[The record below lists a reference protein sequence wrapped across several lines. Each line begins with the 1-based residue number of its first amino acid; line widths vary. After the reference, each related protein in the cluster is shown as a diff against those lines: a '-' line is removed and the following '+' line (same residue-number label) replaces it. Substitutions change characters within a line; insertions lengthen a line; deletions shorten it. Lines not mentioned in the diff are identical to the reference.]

1 MKKEALE
8 RAKEIEQQIEHYN
21 GIIHA
26 MTFPWQK
33 FRLIGKRAYIGAA
46 KHPYDIEVLLS
57 DKPLAEII
65 ELYCRTKK
73 LDLQKELEEL

>member
-1 MKKEALE
+1 MKKEVLE
-8 RAKEIEQQIEHYN
+8 RAKEIEHQIEHYN
-21 GIIHA
+21 EIIHA

-33 FRLIGKRAYIGAA
+33 FKLIGKRAYIGAA
-46 KHPYDIEVLLS
+46 KHPYDIEVLLN
-57 DKPLAEII
+57 DKQLAEII

>member
-1 MKKEALE
+1 MKKEALK
-8 RAKEIEQQIEHYN
+8 RAKEIEHQIEHYN
-21 GIIHA
+21 EIIHA

-33 FRLIGKRAYIGAA
+33 FKLIGKCAYIGSR
-46 KHPYDIEVLLS
+46 KHPQDIEVLLN
-57 DKPLAEII
+57 DKQLAEII

>member
-21 GIIHA
+21 EIIHA
-26 MTFPWQK
+26 MTFPFQK
-33 FRLIGKRAYIGAA
+33 FKLIGKHAYIGAA
-46 KHPYDIEVLLS
+46 KYPYDIEVVLS
-57 DKPLAEII
+57 DRQLAETI
-65 ELYCRTKK
+65 ELYCKTKK

>member
-1 MKKEALE
+1 MKKETLD
-8 RAKEIEQQIEHYN
+8 RARELEQQIDHYN
-21 GIIHA
+21 EIIHA

-33 FRLIGKRAYIGAA
+33 FKLRGKHAYIGAA
-46 KHPYDIEVLLS
+46 KYPQDIEVSLN
-57 DKPLAEII
+57 DKQLAEII